1 VANKASEIWLG
12 MCNDPRAGAGD
23 DVLSRQFSPAG
34 VRAVAL
40 IASFRDLQV
49 WKKAITLAEAA
60 YGLTSA
66 LPRREQFELAAQIRR
81 AAASVPANIAEGHN
95 RRARRAYANHIA
107 IALGSLAE
115 VESHVELAI
124 RLGLFSPANAQRFL
138 EQAAEVNRMLHGLAR
153 ALAQPPQS

>member
-1 VANKASEIWLG
+1 
-12 MCNDPRAGAGD
+12 
-23 DVLSRQFSPAG
+23 
-34 VRAVAL
+34 VAL

-60 YGLTSA
+60 YGLTTV

-124 RLGLFSPANAQRFL
+124 RLGLLGPANAQLFL

-153 ALAQPPQS
+153 ALAQPPRS

>member
-1 VANKASEIWLG
+1 VA
-12 MCNDPRAGAGD
+12 
-23 DVLSRQFSPAG
+23 V
-34 VRAVAL
+34 
-40 IASFRDLQV
+40 IASFRDLTV

-60 YGLTSA
+60 YVLATA

-95 RRARRAYANHIA
+95 RHARRAYANHIA

-115 VESHVELAI
+115 IESHMELAI
-124 RLGLFSPANAQRFL
+124 RLRFFDPDQARPFL

-153 ALAQPPQS
+153 ALANPPSR

>member
-1 VANKASEIWLG
+1 
-12 MCNDPRAGAGD
+12 M
-23 DVLSRQFSPAG
+23 
-34 VRAVAL
+34 AV
-40 IASFRDLQV
+40 IASFRDLTV

-60 YGLTSA
+60 YVLATA

-95 RRARRAYANHIA
+95 RHARRAYANHIA

-115 VESHVELAI
+115 IESHIELAI
-124 RLGLFSPANAQRFL
+124 RLGFLDPDPARRFL

-153 ALAQPPQS
+153 ALTQPHGP